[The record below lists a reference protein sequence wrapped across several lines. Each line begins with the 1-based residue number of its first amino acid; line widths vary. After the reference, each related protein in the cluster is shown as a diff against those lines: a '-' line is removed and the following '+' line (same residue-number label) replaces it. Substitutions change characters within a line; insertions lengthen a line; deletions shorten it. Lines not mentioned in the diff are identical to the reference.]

1 MSVEKSIEEILKQ
14 MHNMMNSKTNEFS
27 PETQLYHHECKPYTS
42 NNNNINKMINDL
54 GFNISNSRNN
64 QNSDDIFI
72 EPSKHYNLSAIQD
85 SDGNVLAK
93 TVTILCV
100 GGYSKNISVT
110 TESIS
115 GSDDFYLIISRT
127 EDTGTDPYLDVAN
140 ELLSKGSLV
149 RVRST
154 FEAVLPFTLRL
165 RIGDN
170 MDPES
175 IKCNIRNGILEC
187 FILAKKAKK
196 PKVRKISIDELN

>member
-1 MSVEKSIEEILKQ
+1 MSVEKSIEEILKK
-14 MHNMMNSKTNEFS
+14 MHKMMNSKTDEFS

-42 NNNNINKMINDL
+42 NNSDINKIMNDL
-54 GFNISNSRNN
+54 GFNISDSRNE
-64 QNSDDIFI
+64 QNSDNIFI
-72 EPSKHYNLSAIQD
+72 EPAKHYNLSAIQD
-85 SDGNVLAK
+85 PAGNVLAK
-93 TVTILCV
+93 IVKVLCI

-110 TESIS
+110 TESIA

-127 EDTGTDPYLDVAN
+127 EDTGSDPYLDVSN

-149 RVRST
+149 MVRSA
-154 FEAVLPFTLRL
+154 FEAMIPFTLRL

-196 PKVRKISIDELN
+196 PKVRKINIDELN